1 LVPFQYNRYET
12 LQRGH
17 NAGEL
22 LDPPQGQFD
31 GGVNALPLERIAA
44 LDQSPWRHQRE
55 PRSAVLQRTINQL
68 ATKTADVKRR
78 LLILAVL

>member
-44 LDQSPWRHQRE
+44 LDQSHPG
-55 PRSAVLQRTINQL
+55 TINVSR
-68 ATKTADVKRR
+68 ARR
-78 LLILAVL
+78 FFNEQSIS